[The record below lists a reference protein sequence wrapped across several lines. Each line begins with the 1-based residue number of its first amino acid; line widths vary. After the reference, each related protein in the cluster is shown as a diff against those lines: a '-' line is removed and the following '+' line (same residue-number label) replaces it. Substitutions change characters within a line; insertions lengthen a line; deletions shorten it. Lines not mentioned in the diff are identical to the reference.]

1 MDTKLSV
8 CIPVYGV
15 EKYIEKC
22 VLSLFNQ
29 TMKEGIEFVFV
40 NDCTKDKSIEIL
52 KEVCSRFPERK
63 SQVKIIHHDKN
74 RGLAAARLTGM
85 RNASG
90 EYIAH
95 CDSDDWVEPEMYQ
108 SLYYT
113 AKSNDADIVSCDFI
127 VENNNGSEPVSL
139 YYNNNK
145 DLYLQ
150 DVISNKWGTVWK
162 FIIKRHIFTNGKIIF
177 DEKICHGEDYIYT
190 VQCILASSSYV
201 NLNKNYY
208 HYNCQNISSMMKTPS
223 LDSAK
228 QQYAASIFVF
238 DILKK
243 RNLFDKYSQSIL
255 LRKLFARNRFLY
267 FGVGKWRE
275 IFPEIKNRYW
285 SLHQV
290 QLLSKI
296 QYWMLEHMP
305 LRLAD
310 KLISLH
316 TKMKF

>member
-1 MDTKLSV
+1 MMDTKLSV

-22 VLSLFNQ
+22 AVSLFNQ

-52 KEVCSRFPERK
+52 NEVCSRYPERR
-63 SQVKIIHHDKN
+63 SQVKIVHHDRNK
-74 RGLAAARLTGM
+74 GLPAARLTGM
-85 RNASG
+85 IHASG

-108 SLYYT
+108 SLYDV
-113 AKSNDADIVSCDFI
+113 AKINDVDMVSCDFI

-139 YYNNNK
+139 HYNNNK
-145 DLYLQ
+145 NLYLQ

-162 FIIKRHIFTNGKIIF
+162 FILKRQIFTDGKIMF

-190 VQCILASSSYV
+190 VQCILASKSYI
-201 NLNKNYY
+201 NLNNNFY
-208 HYNCQNISSMMKTPS
+208 HYNCQNSSSMMKNPS
-223 LDSAK
+223 LESAK
-228 QQYAASIFVF
+228 QQYDASVFVF

-243 RNLFDKYSQSIL
+243 KNLFDRYSQSIL
-255 LRKLFARNRFLY
+255 LRKLFARNRFLN

-275 IFPEIKNRYW
+275 IFPEIKNSYW
-285 SLHQV
+285 TLRQVSL
-290 QLLSKI
+290 LTKI
-296 QYWMLEHMP
+296 QYWMLENMP

-310 KLISLH
+310 YLISFR
-316 TKMKF
+316 KPY